1 MCFALKRMQSYPQP
15 SARKLCEDNTGSR
28 RKQDWPCFTI
38 AMLAVFHR
46 MHLWKSLKLRL
57 KSVFEGEDVASAT
70 DDGRKRVLLIAPS
83 NLLRRAPEGWI
94 SARGLQQRNLW
105 LRTRLNWPSPGSPEV
120 RHQDRL
126 RELTSI
132 HQSNPFSKLCARNIA
147 RVMLFVWFHFYFA
160 NDVEELWKNRTQ
172 VP

>member
-1 MCFALKRMQSYPQP
+1 
-15 SARKLCEDNTGSR
+15 
-28 RKQDWPCFTI
+28 
-38 AMLAVFHR
+38 MLAGSPSDASVEI
-46 MHLWKSLKLRL
+46 SQTRL
-57 KSVFEGEDVASAT
+57 KAGFEKNAAM
-70 DDGRKRVLLIAPS
+70 DDGRKRVLLIVAS

-132 HQSNPFSKLCARNIA
+132 HQSNPFPNYALGISRASCCLCGSTFISQMMWKSCGKTEHRCRNA
-147 RVMLFVWFHFYFA
+147 A
-160 NDVEELWKNRTQ
+160 AENELTLSQKVRIEIEVCTEKRH
-172 VP
+172 

>member
-1 MCFALKRMQSYPQP
+1 
-15 SARKLCEDNTGSR
+15 
-28 RKQDWPCFTI
+28 
-38 AMLAVFHR
+38 MLAGFPSDASVEI
-46 MHLWKSLKLRL
+46 SQTRL
-57 KSVFEGEDVASAT
+57 KAGFEKNAAM
-70 DDGRKRVLLIAPS
+70 DDGRKRVLLIVAS

-147 RVMLFVWFHFYFA
+147 RVSCLCGSTFISQMMWKSCGKTEHRCRNA
-160 NDVEELWKNRTQ
+160 AAENELTLSQKVRIEIEVCTEKRH
-172 VP
+172 